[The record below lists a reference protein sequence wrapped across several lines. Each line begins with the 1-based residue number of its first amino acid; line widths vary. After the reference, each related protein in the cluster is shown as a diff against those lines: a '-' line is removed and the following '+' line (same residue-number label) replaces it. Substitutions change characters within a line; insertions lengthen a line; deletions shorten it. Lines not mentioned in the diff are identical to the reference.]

1 MDNGSATNILS
12 SEVMTQMRINPLKL
26 IPVKTSLIRITGID
40 DKVDNGSATN
50 LLPSAGVSK

>member
-1 MDNGSATNILS
+1 VDNGSATNILS